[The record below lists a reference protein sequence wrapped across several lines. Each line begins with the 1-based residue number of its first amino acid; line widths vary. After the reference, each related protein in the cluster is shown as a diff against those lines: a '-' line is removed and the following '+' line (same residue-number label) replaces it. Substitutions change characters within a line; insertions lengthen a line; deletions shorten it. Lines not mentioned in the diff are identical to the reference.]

1 MSASLKIN
9 AGSCQLNPAST
20 IDIFFRMKKT
30 VNKSKLAILAAAI
43 SLPLIAWGCSA
54 PTNLPPAPGKPQV
67 DKAKE
72 AKETVE
78 KRNTDL
84 QKQVNDQNDEEK
96 DDEKEK
102 EDDD

>member
-1 MSASLKIN
+1 MN
-9 AGSCQLNPAST
+9 Q
-20 IDIFFRMKKT
+20 
-30 VNKSKLAILAAAI
+30 SKLAILAAAI

-78 KRNTDL
+78 KRNTDV
-84 QKQVNDQNDEEK
+84 QKQGDDEEDDRKDEDDKEK
-96 DDEKEK
+96 DD
-102 EDDD
+102 

>member
-1 MSASLKIN
+1 
-9 AGSCQLNPAST
+9 
-20 IDIFFRMKKT
+20 MKKT
-30 VNKSKLAILAAAI
+30 VNQSKLGIFAAAI
-43 SLPLIAWGCSA
+43 FLPLIAWGCSA

-78 KRNTDL
+78 KRNLDV
-84 QKQVNDQNDEEK
+84 QKQGDDEE
-96 DDEKEK
+96 DDREDEEDK